1 MTNVPRI
8 IFDRFRAG
16 GLSPQ
21 AAAALVG
28 NIGMESSFNT
38 GARNAGDGRD
48 GSDSIGLAQ
57 WNSSRAAALKQ
68 FAAQK
73 GTDWRDPA
81 TQADFIVQELNT
93 TENRAKQALA
103 AAEDPRSAGEAA
115 IGYFRPAG
123 FTWANPQGGHNA
135 DKRIAEA
142 VRYAGEFGNLPAQ
155 SGVAA
160 TSTPMMMPD
169 LTPSAPAPEAAP
181 SSTDTPIAPAANFD
195 FAKAL
200 AALATTAQPQ
210 AQPQK
215 VAPKPAMPA
224 IRQQTKPVQI
234 TERTSDAP
242 KKANLQA
249 IFGV

>member
-1 MTNVPRI
+1 MSNVPRI
-8 IFDRFRAG
+8 VFDRLRAG

-57 WNSSRAAALKQ
+57 WNSSRAQALKQ
-68 FAAQK
+68 FAASQGK
-73 GTDWRDPA
+73 DWQDPA
-81 TQADFIVQELNT
+81 IQADFIVQELNS
-93 TENRAKQALA
+93 TERRAKEALLA
-103 AAEDPRSAGEAA
+103 AQDPQSAGAAA

-142 VRYAGEFGNLPAQ
+142 VRYAGEFGGLPAQ
-155 SGVAA
+155 TGMAA
-160 TSTPMMMPD
+160 TNTPMQMPD
-169 LTPSAPAPEAAP
+169 LMPAAPAPATPEAVAP
-181 SSTDTPIAPAANFD
+181 ETSGLDLSKAIATFANAFQTP
-195 FAKAL
+195 
-200 AALATTAQPQ
+200 

-215 VAPKPAMPA
+215 TIQKPQMPA
-224 IRQQTKPVQI
+224 LRQPVQRAQAVDRSGS
-234 TERTSDAP
+234 EA
-242 KKANLQA
+242 KKVSMGA
-249 IFGV
+249 ILGV